1 MAKNMEPIVKR
12 CRALGISPAVMGYSA
27 NSSKGNSTK
36 RNPNAQKRVKKTEY
50 ALQPNEK
57 QKIKFIYGLMEK
69 QLRMY
74 YEKAFASS
82 GITGEVLLST
92 VERRLDNVVFR
103 LGFATTRR
111 SARQMVT
118 HGHYT
123 VNGKRV
129 DIASYLVKPG
139 DEIAVCGKSMQNEY
153 FKKLR
158 EDNAFNIT
166 PKWLERDTENL
177 KGKVV
182 AMPARDDID
191 YDVAEHLIV
200 ELYSK

>member
-1 MAKNMEPIVKR
+1 MAKNMDPIVKH
-12 CRALGISPAVMGYSA
+12 CRTLGISPAVMGYSA
-27 NSSKGNSTK
+27 NSSKTNSTK
-36 RNPNAQKRVKKTEY
+36 RNPNAQKRNKKSEY
-50 ALQPNEK
+50 AMQLNEK
-57 QKIKFIYGLMEK
+57 QKVKFIYGILEK
-69 QLRMY
+69 QFRMY
-74 YEKAFASS
+74 YEKAVTSE
-82 GITGEVLLST
+82 GITGEVLLT
-92 VERRLDNVVFR
+92 TIERRLDNVVFR

-139 DEIAVCGKSMQNEY
+139 DVIAVSEKSSGNSY
-153 FKKLR
+153 FKKLK
-158 EDNAFNIT
+158 EDDAFAIT
-166 PKWLERDTENL
+166 PKWLDRDKDNL

-182 AMPARDDID
+182 AMPQRDDID
-191 YDVAEHLIV
+191 YDVEEHLIV

>member
-27 NSSKGNSTK
+27 NSSKTNSTK
-36 RNPNAQKRVKKTEY
+36 RNPNAQKRNKKSEY
-50 ALQPNEK
+50 AMQLNEK
-57 QKIKFIYGLMEK
+57 QKVKFIYGILEK
-69 QLRMY
+69 QFRMY
-74 YEKAFASS
+74 YEKAVTSE
-82 GITGEVLLST
+82 GITGEVLLT
-92 VERRLDNVVFR
+92 TIERRLDNVVFR

-139 DEIAVCGKSMQNEY
+139 DVIAVSEKSAGNSY
-153 FKKLR
+153 FKKLK
-158 EDNAFNIT
+158 EDDAFAIT
-166 PKWLERDTENL
+166 PKWLDRDKDNL

-182 AMPARDDID
+182 AMPQRDDID
-191 YDVAEHLIV
+191 YDVEEHLIV

>member
-36 RNPNAQKRVKKTEY
+36 RDPNAQKRVKKSEY
-50 ALQPNEK
+50 ALQLNEK
-57 QKIKFIYGLMEK
+57 QKVKFIYGILEK
-69 QLRMY
+69 QFHMY
-74 YEKAFASS
+74 YEKAVASD
-82 GITGEVLLST
+82 GITGEVLLT
-92 VERRLDNVVFR
+92 TIERRLDNVVFR

-139 DEIAVCGKSMQNEY
+139 DVIAVSEKSASNSY
-153 FKKLR
+153 FKKMK
-158 EDNAFNIT
+158 EDNAFAIT

-177 KGKVV
+177 TGKVV
-182 AMPARDDID
+182 AMPQRDDID
-191 YDVAEHLIV
+191 YEVAEHLIV

>member
-1 MAKNMEPIVKR
+1 MAKNMDPIVKH
-12 CRALGISPAVMGYSA
+12 CRTLGISPAVMGYSA
-27 NSSKGNSTK
+27 NSSKTNSTK
-36 RNPNAQKRVKKTEY
+36 RNPNAQKRNKKSEY
-50 ALQPNEK
+50 AMQLNEK
-57 QKIKFIYGLMEK
+57 QKVKFIYGILEK
-69 QLRMY
+69 QFRMY
-74 YEKAFASS
+74 YEKAVASE
-82 GITGEVLLST
+82 GITGEVLLT
-92 VERRLDNVVFR
+92 TIERRLDNVVFR

-139 DEIAVCGKSMQNEY
+139 DVIAVSEKSAGNSY
-153 FKKLR
+153 FKKLK
-158 EDNAFNIT
+158 EDDAFAIT
-166 PKWLERDTENL
+166 PKWLDRDKDNL

-182 AMPARDDID
+182 ALPQRDDID
-191 YDVAEHLIV
+191 YDVEEHLIV

>member
-36 RNPNAQKRVKKTEY
+36 RDPNAQKRVKKSEY
-50 ALQPNEK
+50 ALQLNEK
-57 QKIKFIYGLMEK
+57 QKVKLIYGILEK
-69 QLRMY
+69 QFHMY
-74 YEKAFASS
+74 YEKAVASD
-82 GITGEVLLST
+82 GITGEVLLT
-92 VERRLDNVVFR
+92 TIERRLDNVVFR

-139 DEIAVCGKSMQNEY
+139 DVIAVSEKSASNSY
-153 FKKLR
+153 FKKMK
-158 EDNAFNIT
+158 EDNAFAIT

-177 KGKVV
+177 TGKVV
-182 AMPARDDID
+182 AMPQRDDID
-191 YDVAEHLIV
+191 YEVAEHLIV

>member
-1 MAKNMEPIVKR
+1 MAKNMDPIVKH
-12 CRALGISPAVMGYSA
+12 CRTLGISPAVMGYSA
-27 NSSKGNSTK
+27 NSSKTNSTK
-36 RNPNAQKRVKKTEY
+36 RNPNAQKRNKKSEY
-50 ALQPNEK
+50 AMQLNEK
-57 QKIKFIYGLMEK
+57 QKVKFIYGILEK
-69 QLRMY
+69 QFRMY
-74 YEKAFASS
+74 YEKAVASE
-82 GITGEVLLST
+82 GITGEVLLT
-92 VERRLDNVVFR
+92 TIERRLDNVVFR

-139 DEIAVCGKSMQNEY
+139 DVIAVSEKSAGNSY
-153 FKKLR
+153 FKKLK
-158 EDNAFNIT
+158 EDDAFAIT
-166 PKWLERDTENL
+166 PKWLDRDKDNL

-182 AMPARDDID
+182 AMPQRDDID
-191 YDVAEHLIV
+191 SDVEEHLIV